1 MEHIVFVMTVTCT
14 LLVIILQSFKKIA
27 GIEEHVRSLE
37 NELKTKHKHIVKC
50 ILYKTICICEPIHCI
65 RIDTGY
71 VCFMDVWIVDQDEKI
86 VNIKINRQKRNFGYR
101 HIDRGSKYAEDH
113 TDLLIEFDPVIFKT
127 IEFDTFS
134 VSTKGVYMI
143 LLSQNTKTAIHMI
156 HEKNIICNTSM
167 FMY

>member
-1 MEHIVFVMTVTCT
+1 MLMNVV
-14 LLVIILQSFKKIA
+14 LYQILKKIA
-27 GIEEHVRSLE
+27 GIEEHVQSLE
-37 NELKTKHKHIVKC
+37 NEVKTKHEHIMNC
-50 ILYKTICICEPIHCI
+50 ILYRTVCIYETIHAIKIN
-65 RIDTGY
+65 TGY
-71 VCFMDVWIVDQDEKI
+71 VCFMDVRIVDQNEKS
-86 VNIKINRQKRNFGYR
+86 VSIKINRQKRNFGYR